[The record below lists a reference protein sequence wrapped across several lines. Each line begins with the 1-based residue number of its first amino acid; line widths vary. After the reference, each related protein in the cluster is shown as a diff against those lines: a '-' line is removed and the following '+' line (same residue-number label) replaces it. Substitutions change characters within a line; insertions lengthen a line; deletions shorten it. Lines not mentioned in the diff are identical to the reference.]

1 MRNPGDRLLQQH
13 KEHLGVYA
21 RIAKKLKTSP
31 SYVSLVA
38 RGTRRSEKI
47 MSALL
52 RELRRIES
60 TSA

>member
-1 MRNPGDRLLQQH
+1 MQTPGDRLIQKH
-13 KEHLGVYA
+13 KAHLGVYA

-47 MSALL
+47 MSALV
-52 RELRRIES
+52 RELRRIEA
-60 TSA
+60 T